1 MGLTDHDTLPAVV
14 PQFHVNAWGLPHAAF
29 MTGINM
35 LMPDRFLQPAP
46 LAEMIERERPTHAAA
61 VPTIWQGLL
70 AELAARAAGRQLAP
84 AGHHRRLGLP
94 AVADGGVRRAA
105 GCGCA
110 TPGA

>member
-1 MGLTDHDTLPAVV
+1 
-14 PQFHVNAWGLPHAAF
+14 
-29 MTGINM
+29 MTGVNM

-70 AELAARAAGRQLAP
+70 AELTAEPRDSARLKH
-84 AGHHRRLGLP
+84 GHHRRLRLP
-94 AVADGGVRRAA
+94 ARPDGGVRQSSA
-105 GCGCA
+105 CGSA